1 MLALQVA
8 YISIPRDLCV
18 PPINATKTNWNYLS
32 CHCNAP
38 SGHPQY
44 LPTCFLL
51 CITHEVAGEFFNQLK
66 RSRCNTHNF
75 SPEAMFQNH
84 PFSGLYL
91 SGQCRLS
98 TQSPHCL
105 QSWNFPPSCAQF
117 RRGMWIV
124 LHSFWGE
131 ICKECNYRG
140 TWWHHLSHYALLLRD
155 TCSRDD
161 EMMKKTIQHYNTNDH
176 IWLLLFILEP
186 KQVTPCTRII
196 QLSKNAIC

>member
-8 YISIPRDLCV
+8 YISIPRHMCV

-51 CITHEVAGEFFNQLK
+51 CITHEVAEEFFNQLK

-105 QSWNFPPSCAQF
+105 QSWNFPPGCAQF

-124 LHSFWGE
+124 LHSFWGKFARSAITE
-131 ICKECNYRG
+131 E
-140 TWWHHLSHYALLLRD
+140 RD
-155 TCSRDD
+155 GIIYLITPSCFVIPAAV
-161 EMMKKTIQHYNTNDH
+161 MKKWGRRQSNIILYKRSKLT
-176 IWLLLFILEP
+176 LFLFILE
-186 KQVTPCTRII
+186 
-196 QLSKNAIC
+196 

>member
-1 MLALQVA
+1 MLALQVT
-8 YISIPRDLCV
+8 YISIPKDLCV
-18 PPINATKTNWNYLS
+18 PPINATKTNWY
-32 CHCNAP
+32 CHRNAP

-51 CITHEVAGEFFNQLK
+51 CITHEVAEEFFNQLK

-105 QSWNFPPSCAQF
+105 QSWNFPRQLCSIQTRNVNRAPFFLGGNLQ
-117 RRGMWIV
+117 GV
-124 LHSFWGE
+124 Q
-131 ICKECNYRG
+131 
-140 TWWHHLSHYALLLRD
+140 LLRNVMA
-155 TCSRDD
+155 S
-161 EMMKKTIQHYNTNDH
+161 
-176 IWLLLFILEP
+176 FISLRP
-186 KQVTPCTRII
+186 PASWYLQPCY
-196 QLSKNAIC
+196 